1 MSLYIT
7 TLRRHEYFHAR
18 LIITKLSVA
27 TNAFIHFNAIVNLRQ
42 AWPFSVLKGRGRG
55 AGGGGQGGRGQGA
68 GGRGAGGGNP
78 GEKEV
83 GERGREVG
91 EIGGNTQH
99 CTIFRNR
106 KSAEKRE
113 PSKIGRAPGLKGTGS
128 GKFNPP
134 PPFPVPLLPRVSKP
148 ANLCVSL
155 NKPELHLTL
164 RTINISIFDVTSK
177 NRNFHR
183 TLKSHYEF

>member
-27 TNAFIHFNAIVNLRQ
+27 TDAFIHFIAIVNLRQ

-55 AGGGGQGGRGQGA
+55 AGGQGA
-68 GGRGAGGGNP
+68 GGRGSGDGNP

-113 PSKIGRAPGLKGTGS
+113 PSKIGREPGLKGTGN

-134 PPFPVPLLPRVSKP
+134 PPFSCPP
-148 ANLCVSL
+148 AS
-155 NKPELHLTL
+155 
-164 RTINISIFDVTSK
+164 
-177 NRNFHR
+177 
-183 TLKSHYEF
+183 